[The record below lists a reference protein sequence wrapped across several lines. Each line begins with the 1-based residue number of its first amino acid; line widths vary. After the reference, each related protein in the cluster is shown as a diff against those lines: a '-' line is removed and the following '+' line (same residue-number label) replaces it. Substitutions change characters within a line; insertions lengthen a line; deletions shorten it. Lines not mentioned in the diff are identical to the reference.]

1 VRWHSRLITNL
12 REDVVSNSL
21 SILNFKI
28 WFRWHAC
35 PIKVKEI
42 QTPKSVLSIRTCPKL
57 ASRQQEVIFCL
68 VGIGATK
75 LKRSRIFR
83 HLWQRPQLKEETSR
97 AAKLILLRIFCALL
111 GKRHPLFQLISME
124 TLSMTS
130 LEFPARWFKLSKTPK
145 IILNS
150 PAGKSVAVPRVH

>member
-1 VRWHSRLITNL
+1 
-12 REDVVSNSL
+12 
-21 SILNFKI
+21 
-28 WFRWHAC
+28 
-35 PIKVKEI
+35 
-42 QTPKSVLSIRTCPKL
+42 
-57 ASRQQEVIFCL
+57 

-83 HLWQRPQLKEETSR
+83 HLWQRPLLKEETSC

-124 TLSMTS
+124 MLSMTS
-130 LEFPARWFKLSKTPK
+130 QKFPAQRFKLSKTPK

-150 PAGKSVAVPRVH
+150 PAGKRVAVPRVH